1 MNVSALAYAGLEAAL
16 NRYLGLDTNA
26 RQQMQKL
33 HGRVIAF
40 EILGLSRTI
49 YLIPGPETVQVL
61 EIFEGEPDC
70 CISGTPLALA
80 RLNDR
85 NASSDQFFSGAVEI
99 SGDTELAHQFGKIL
113 AAMDIDWEEQLSHF
127 TGDLLAHKTGNL
139 LRTVRNWGTSSST
152 SLKLDLKEYL
162 QEELR
167 LLPGRL
173 EVETFLGNVDVLRD
187 DVERLQA
194 RLIQLQKHRTDNQ

>member
-1 MNVSALAYAGLEAAL
+1 
-16 NRYLGLDTNA
+16 
-26 RQQMQKL
+26 
-33 HGRVIAF
+33 
-40 EILGLSRTI
+40 
-49 YLIPGPETVQVL
+49 
-61 EIFEGEPDC
+61 
-70 CISGTPLALA
+70 
-80 RLNDR
+80 
-85 NASSDQFFSGAVEI
+85 
-99 SGDTELAHQFGKIL
+99 GKIL